1 MSKDVTALDLL
12 FSPKSLALIGATP
25 KEGSLGRALMEN
37 IIKGGYDG
45 TLFPINP
52 KYTEVLGFPC
62 YPNVDKL
69 SCVPDLAI
77 ICTPAAV
84 VPQLIQQLGEK
95 GIKIA
100 VVISAGIAE
109 GDHEVGNGLQAE
121 MLTIAKR
128 YEVRIVGPNC
138 LGIINTSAKLNAT
151 FSPLIP
157 LNGEISFI
165 TQSGAMLVSFLEWAS
180 TMDVGFSKLASVG
193 SMSDLNFAD
202 YVEYLQDD
210 PQTSTIVLYME
221 TITDAHR
228 FLSIAKKTVMKK
240 PIIVIKSGRFQAAA
254 QAVRSHSGA
263 LAGSDAVYE
272 AAFREAGLCRIFELQ
287 DLYDL
292 LLILNNSPEL
302 KSNRIA
308 ILTNGGGI
316 GILAVDSL
324 IAAGGELSVLPSS
337 TLDKLNIVLPSTW
350 SQGNPVDIIGDAPPE
365 RYSKA
370 LEILMDDPSLQTIL
384 LMHCP
389 TSLSPA
395 KRVFDIVIKM
405 ITKRKIPR
413 PDIFVVSLQQNIEKN
428 TLSLFKQN
436 KIPIYPTPER
446 AVRAF
451 MHLLNCEDEK
461 KFIDISPRK
470 PIKNKESVSL
480 LLSSYAHKKKQEWL
494 DHPVIQE
501 IFIEYGIP
509 VVKTEV
515 ASSPEKARK
524 ISQKMDFPLVLKIAS
539 KDIVHKSDVG
549 GVVLNLTNPEDV
561 EKSAEAMLK
570 TVHTYQPQARIEG
583 FVLQPMVP
591 LNHGFELFL
600 GGIRDK
606 TFGPVVIFGAGG
618 KAVEVINDKALAL
631 APMTEKSALKL
642 IEQTRIYEQLKGYR
656 DQDPIPLDQLI
667 DCLIKLSYLLVN
679 HPEIAE
685 LDINPLLAD
694 TKKVLVLDTR
704 IRLSFKESLS

>member
-1 MSKDVTALDLL
+1 MSRKVLDLL

-37 IIKGGYDG
+37 IIKGGYEG
-45 TLFPINP
+45 ALFPINP
-52 KYTEVLGFPC
+52 KYTDVLGFSC
-62 YPNVDKL
+62 YPNIEQL
-69 SCVPDLAI
+69 PHVPNLAI
-77 ICTPAAV
+77 ICTPAAI
-84 VPQLIQQLGEK
+84 VPQLIQEIGEK

-100 VVISAGIAE
+100 LIISAGIAE
-109 GDHEVGNGLQAE
+109 GENLEGNHLQAE
-121 MLTIAKR
+121 MLEIARR
-128 YEVRIVGPNC
+128 YEVRLVGPNC
-138 LGIINTSAKLNAT
+138 LGIINTYVKLNAT
-151 FSPLIP
+151 FSPLTP
-157 LNGEISFI
+157 LKGEISFI

-180 TMDVGFSKLASVG
+180 TMDIGFSKLASVG

-202 YVEYLQDD
+202 YVEYLQND
-210 PQTSTIVLYME
+210 PQTKAIILYIE
-221 TITDAHR
+221 AITDAHR
-228 FLSIAKKTVMKK
+228 FLAVAKKTVMKK

-302 KSNRIA
+302 KSNRLA
-308 ILTNGGGI
+308 ILTNGGGL

-324 IAAGGELSVLPSS
+324 LSAGGELSVLPLA
-337 TLDKLNIVLPSTW
+337 TMAKLNIVLPPTW

-389 TSLSPA
+389 TALSPA
-395 KRVFDIVIKM
+395 KSVFEIVIKA
-405 ITKRKIPR
+405 ITKRQSPR
-413 PDIFVVSLQQNIEKN
+413 PDIFIVSLQQNIEKN
-428 TLSLFKQN
+428 IQSLFKQN

-451 MHLLNCEDEK
+451 LHLLQSENEK
-461 KFIDISPRK
+461 KFIDTSPQK
-470 PIKNKESVSL
+470 PIKAKESVSM
-480 LLSSYAHKKKQEWL
+480 LLSSFAQKRKQNEWL

-501 IFIEYGIP
+501 ILTEYGIP

-515 ASSPEKARK
+515 ASSPAMAKR
-524 ISQKMDFPLVLKIAS
+524 ISQKMGFPLVLKIAS
-539 KDIVHKSDVG
+539 RDIIHKSDVG
-549 GVVLNLTNPEDV
+549 GVVLNLRNPEEV
-561 EKSAEAMLK
+561 KKSAETMLK

-583 FVLQPMVP
+583 FILQSMVL

-600 GGIRDK
+600 GGIQDK

-618 KAVEVINDKALAL
+618 KAVEVLNDKALAL
-631 APMTEKSALKL
+631 APLTQKTARNL
-642 IEQTRIYEQLKGYR
+642 IEQTRIYAQLKGYR
-656 DQDPIPLDQLI
+656 DQKPIPLDQLI
-667 DCLIKLSYLLVN
+667 DSLVRLSYILLN
-679 HPEIAE
+679 HPEIVE

-694 TKKVLVLDTR
+694 TEKVLVLDTR
-704 IRLSFKESLS
+704 MRLSFGGNV

>member
-1 MSKDVTALDLL
+1 MVMGREPLDLL

-37 IIKGGYDG
+37 IIKGGYEG
-45 TLFPINP
+45 TLLPINP
-52 KYTEVLGFPC
+52 KYTDVLGFPC
-62 YPNVDKL
+62 YPNVAKL
-69 SCVPDLAI
+69 SHVPDLAI
-77 ICTPAAV
+77 ICTPAAT
-84 VPQLIQQLGEK
+84 VPPIIQELGEK
-95 GIKIA
+95 AIKIA

-109 GDHEVGNGLQAE
+109 GDQEAGNHLQAE
-121 MLTIAKR
+121 MLKIAKR
-128 YEVRIVGPNC
+128 YDVRIVGPNC
-138 LGIINTSAKLNAT
+138 LGIINTYAKLNAT
-151 FSPLIP
+151 FSPLTP
-157 LNGEISFI
+157 LKGEISFI

-180 TMDVGFSKLASVG
+180 TMDIGFSKLASVG

-202 YVEYLQDD
+202 YVEYLQNDS
-210 PQTSTIVLYME
+210 QTSAIVLYIE
-221 TITDAHR
+221 AITDAHR
-228 FLSIAKKTVMKK
+228 FLAVAKKTVMKK

-302 KSNRIA
+302 KSNRLA
-308 ILTNGGGI
+308 ILTNGGGL

-324 IAAGGELSVLPSS
+324 LSAGGDLSVLSS
-337 TLDKLNIVLPSTW
+337 TTIEKLNVVLPPTW

-389 TSLSPA
+389 TALSPA
-395 KRVFDIVIKM
+395 KSVFEIVIKAVA
-405 ITKRKIPR
+405 KRQIPR
-413 PDIFVVSLQQNIEKN
+413 PDMFIVSLQQNIEKN
-428 TLSLFKQN
+428 IQSLFKQN

-451 MHLLNCEDEK
+451 MHLLNSENEK
-461 KFIDISPRK
+461 KFIDSSPQR
-470 PIKNKESVSL
+470 PIKAKESVTM
-480 LLSSYAHKKKQEWL
+480 LLSSFAQKRKQEWL
-494 DHPVIQE
+494 DHPIIQE
-501 IFIEYGIP
+501 ILTEYGIP

-515 ASSPEKARK
+515 ASSPAMAKR
-524 ISQKMDFPLVLKIAS
+524 ISQRMGFPVVLKIAS

-549 GVVLNLTNPEDV
+549 GVILNLRNPEEV
-561 EKSAEAMLK
+561 KESAETMLK

-583 FVLQPMVP
+583 FILQSMIP
-591 LNHGFELFL
+591 LDHGFELFL
-600 GGIRDK
+600 GGIQDK
-606 TFGPVVIFGAGG
+606 TFGPVVIFGEGG
-618 KAVEVINDKALAL
+618 KAVEVLNDKALAL
-631 APMTEKSALKL
+631 APLTQITARNL

-656 DQDPIPLDQLI
+656 DQEPIPLDRLI

-694 TKKVLVLDTR
+694 TKKILVLDTR
-704 IRLSFKESLS
+704 MRLSFPYS